1 MIKKVPSFKKKLRVS
16 QEILI
21 STFHQ
26 LLILINFNQAK
37 KFILK
42 RAEHTITKTKTTHLS
57 AEPYSRRTRY
67 SK

>member
-1 MIKKVPSFKKKLRVS
+1 MIKKVLSLKNNLRVS

-26 LLILINFNQAK
+26 LLILININQAK

-42 RAEHTITKTKTTHLS
+42 RAEHTITKTKTTHLL

-67 SK
+67 SI